1 MARNYWMVVLSP
13 ENFAITRQQN
23 FSLQG
28 LKGQQ
33 GRKVQRVGPGDRVL
47 FYLSQQRCF
56 AAAATV
62 TSQCV
67 EARDLPWLV
76 EDNTEWA
83 YKFGIQPDCVLAPE
97 DYMEAHYIAPRL
109 DYVKKWIPE
118 EWYLAFQ
125 GNLHLLPKKDFQL
138 LEDEMRKVHRK
149 RSSGRSGERRY
160 RPPAAAATGTSPAT
174 AATAA
179 ED

>member
-47 FYLSQQRCF
+47 FYLSHQRCF

-67 EARDLPWLV
+67 EAKDLPWLV

-174 AATAA
+174 AAAA

>member
-47 FYLSQQRCF
+47 FYLSHQRCF

-67 EARDLPWLV
+67 EAKDLPWLV

-160 RPPAAAATGTSPAT
+160 RPPVAAATGTSPAT

>member
-23 FSLQG
+23 FSFQG

-47 FYLSQQRCF
+47 FYLSHQRCF
-56 AAAATV
+56 AATATV
-62 TSQCV
+62 TSQCI
-67 EARDLPWLV
+67 EAHGLPWEKEGDV
-76 EDNTEWA
+76 EWA
-83 YKFGIQPDCVLAPE
+83 YKFDIQPDCVLAVD

-109 DYVKKWIPE
+109 DYVKKWLPE

-125 GNLHLLPKKDFQL
+125 GNLHLLPKRDFQL

-149 RSSGRSGERRY
+149 RSQGGQGDPRY
-160 RPPAAAATGTSPAT
+160 RRPAATVTGA
-174 AATAA
+174 
-179 ED
+179 

>member
-13 ENFAITRQQN
+13 ENFAITRQKN
-23 FSLQG
+23 FSFQG

-47 FYLSQQRCF
+47 FYLLFQRCF
-56 AAAATV
+56 TATATV

-67 EARDLPWLV
+67 EATGLPWQV
-76 EDNTEWA
+76 EGNTEWS
-83 YKFGIQPDCVLAPE
+83 YKFDMQPDCVLAAD

-118 EWYLAFQ
+118 EWPLAFQ

-149 RSSGRSGERRY
+149 RTNGGRGERRH
-160 RPPAAAATGTSPAT
+160 RRPAAAASPAPT
-174 AATAA
+174 
-179 ED
+179 EG

>member
-13 ENFAITRQQN
+13 ENFAITRQKN
-23 FSLQG
+23 FAFQG

-47 FYLSQQRCF
+47 FYVSHQRCF
-56 AAAATV
+56 TATATV

-67 EARDLPWLV
+67 EAQDLPWHV

-83 YKFGIQPDCVLAPE
+83 YKFDIQPDCVLAVD

-109 DYVKKWIPE
+109 DYLKKWIPE
-118 EWYLAFQ
+118 EWPLAFQ

-138 LEDEMRKVHRK
+138 LEDEMRKVHQR
-149 RSSGRSGERRY
+149 RTHGRGRGDRRQR
-160 RPPAAAATGTSPAT
+160 RPAPGPVAEGTTDA
-174 AATAA
+174 
-179 ED
+179 

>member
-13 ENFAITRQQN
+13 ENFAITSQQN
-23 FSLQG
+23 FSFQG

-47 FYLSQQRCF
+47 FYLSHRRCF
-56 AAAATV
+56 TATATV

-67 EARDLPWLV
+67 EAHGLPWHV
-76 EDNTEWA
+76 EGNTEWG
-83 YKFGIQPDCVLAPE
+83 YKFDIQPDCVLAVD
-97 DYMEAHYIAPRL
+97 DYMEARHIAPRL
-109 DYVKKWIPE
+109 DYVKKWLPE
-118 EWYLAFQ
+118 EWFLAFQ

-149 RSSGRSGERRY
+149 RSQGGRGDPRQRR
-160 RPPAAAATGTSPAT
+160 PAAVATGAT
-174 AATAA
+174 T
-179 ED
+179 DD

>member
-13 ENFAITRQQN
+13 ENFAITRQKN
-23 FSLQG
+23 FAFQG

-47 FYLSQQRCF
+47 FYVSHQRCF
-56 AAAATV
+56 AATATV
-62 TSQCV
+62 TSQCI
-67 EARDLPWLV
+67 EAQDLPWQV
-76 EDNTEWA
+76 EGNTEWA
-83 YKFGIQPDCVLAPE
+83 YKFDIQPDCVLAVD

-118 EWYLAFQ
+118 EWPLAFQ

-138 LEDEMRKVHRK
+138 LEDEMRKVHQR
-149 RSSGRSGERRY
+149 RTNGRGRGDRRH
-160 RPPAAAATGTSPAT
+160 RRTAPVPAT
-174 AATAA
+174 AVTGEA
-179 ED
+179 

>member
-13 ENFAITRQQN
+13 ENFAITRQKN
-23 FSLQG
+23 FAFQG

-47 FYLSQQRCF
+47 FYVSHQRCF
-56 AAAATV
+56 AATATV

-67 EARDLPWLV
+67 EAQNLPWHV

-83 YKFGIQPDCVLAPE
+83 YKFDIQPDCVLAVD

-109 DYVKKWIPE
+109 DYLKKWIPE
-118 EWYLAFQ
+118 EWPLAFQ

-138 LEDEMRKVHRK
+138 LEDEMRKVHQR
-149 RSSGRSGERRY
+149 RTHGRGR
-160 RPPAAAATGTSPAT
+160 AT
-174 AATAA
+174 AGNGGTPLGP
-179 ED
+179 

>member
-13 ENFAITRQQN
+13 ENFAITRQKN
-23 FSLQG
+23 FAFQG

-47 FYLSQQRCF
+47 FYVSHQRCF
-56 AAAATV
+56 AATATV

-67 EARDLPWLV
+67 EAQNLPWHV

-83 YKFGIQPDCVLAPE
+83 YKFDIQPDCVLAVD

-109 DYVKKWIPE
+109 DYLKKWIPE
-118 EWYLAFQ
+118 EWPLAFQ

-138 LEDEMRKVHRK
+138 LEDEMRKVHQR
-149 RSSGRSGERRY
+149 RTHGRGRGDRRQ
-160 RPPAAAATGTSPAT
+160 RRHTPGPIAEGTTDA
-174 AATAA
+174 
-179 ED
+179 